1 MHLISRQWKST
12 SKVRAGLPALTF
24 EEQNNLEGRARVF
37 SRAKQ
42 LRRVGGCVAPA
53 SLMALLGISGVARG
67 RLGANWEARLA
78 RVGGLALPLH
88 DRALDHRRCGTS
100 GAKRLHLRISLGDEQ

>member
-1 MHLISRQWKST
+1 MSR
-12 SKVRAGLPALTF
+12 ALWF
-24 EEQNNLEGRARVF
+24 YP
-37 SRAKQ
+37 RAKQ

-88 DRALDHRRCGTS
+88 DRALDNRRCGTG
-100 GAKRLHLRISLGDEQ
+100 GAKRLHLCISLGYALVLGMPRI

>member
-1 MHLISRQWKST
+1 MVST

-53 SLMALLGISGVARG
+53 
-67 RLGANWEARLA
+67 
-78 RVGGLALPLH
+78 
-88 DRALDHRRCGTS
+88 
-100 GAKRLHLRISLGDEQ
+100 